1 MDFTLDKYRELL
13 TALKLHRDFKLRH
26 DVDLR
31 PDFSLRIA
39 HIEAEMGSTKTSYAA
54 SQPSATTPATTT
66 NASPPAT
73 ATWKRPT
80 RTSSTIWINYEK

>member
-39 HIEAEMGSTKTSYAA
+39 HIEAEMGLQATYYFRIVLESYDKEIIQQIVSMGHTAGYHYECL
-54 SQPSATTPATTT
+54 
-66 NASPPAT
+66 PPQ
-73 ATWKRPT
+73 
-80 RTSSTIWINYEK
+80 S